1 MDMDQRQ
8 KQITSSAGLEESKY
22 NVEFIDFLKRWGTP
36 ILLVV
41 AICSM
46 GFFFYR
52 RYEERRASQ
61 VDQAWVEL
69 EDARVSRSPAS
80 LIAVAE
86 AHAGELGVPQQAR
99 LAAADVMFISAV
111 QGVKPGGL
119 TPAGELTGT
128 DALLTAE
135 GRSEQLTAAL
145 EQYTIVADQLANKR
159 YMQQLRITAMFG
171 IAAAQES
178 LDKWDDAA
186 TTLKKIVVAANEAD
200 FPAQAAAAQKR
211 IDTMDDAKNAPRL
224 YAAAD
229 VKTTKPKPVPAPAGG
244 PDAASPLGAIDFGT
258 PGAVSLEPTTSVTPM
273 PSPDAAAPV
282 PAPPPAAPPAPATP
296 PATEPK
302 KP

>member
-8 KQITSSAGLEESKY
+8 KQIQSSAGLEEAKY
-22 NVEFIDFLKRWGTP
+22 NVEFIDFLRRWGTP

-52 RYEERRASQ
+52 RHQENRAAQ
-61 VDQAWVEL
+61 IDQAWVEL

-80 LIAVAE
+80 LLAVAE
-86 AHAGELGVPQQAR
+86 AHASELGVPQQAR

-119 TPAGELTGT
+119 TPAGELTGA
-128 DALLTAE
+128 DSLLTPE
-135 GRSEQLTAAL
+135 GRTEQLKAAL
-145 EQYTIVADQLANKR
+145 VQYALVAEQLAGKR
-159 YMQQLRITAMFG
+159 HMEQLRITAMFG
-171 IAAAQES
+171 MAAAQETME
-178 LDKWDDAA
+178 KWDEAVA
-186 TTLKKIVVAANEAD
+186 TLKAVVLAGNEAD

-211 IDTMDDAKNAPRL
+211 IDTMDEAKNAPRL
-224 YAAAD
+224 YAAAE
-229 VKTTKPKPVPAPAGG
+229 VKTTKPVAVPPPAGG

-273 PSPDAAAPV
+273 ATPDAAANV
-282 PAPPPAAPPAPATP
+282 PTPPPATP
-296 PATEPK
+296 PAPPAPPAPEPK